1 MYDYVYNGGM
11 YILREADNK
20 FKNLLVSPKI
30 TIIVGARQVG
40 KTTLV
45 KHALNLKNS
54 LFLNFDI
61 DIDKQKILSATFLSP
76 KDAMQSFGN
85 PDYLI
90 IDEAQRL
97 PQIGSIVKGWY
108 DSGFSPKIILLGSSS
123 LDLLNKSAESLTGRN
138 EKLFITPLQFGE
150 IVRSKEWYSDVYT
163 NDEIENNFSNQLR
176 ELLMQSIV
184 FGNYPAVLF
193 ESDQRQY
200 LLNLISDYLF
210 KDVLQ
215 MGMIKTPELI
225 KKLLTL
231 LAHQIGSEVSIN
243 ELASS
248 LGMARAT
255 IERYLDLLEQTFVIF
270 RLPAFST
277 NSRKEISKS
286 HKIYFWDTGVRNA
299 ILNEFSFNPL
309 RSDIGHLWENW
320 VVAEFAKQNI
330 LSGSKNNLYF
340 WRSRTGSEIDLVV
353 KEGEKIS
360 AYEIKWKDKKSVS
373 RAFAEKYGVAVETI
387 TSAHPLIKL

>member
-1 MYDYVYNGGM
+1 MFGRIYNRSM
-11 YILREADNK
+11 YITREAEKRLSD
-20 FKNLLVSPKI
+20 FLISPKI
-30 TIIVGARQVG
+30 TIIIGARQVG

-45 KHALNLKNS
+45 KHVLNSKKS
-54 LFLNFDI
+54 FFLNFDI
-61 DIDKQKILSATFLSP
+61 DLDKQKIISASSLSP
-76 KDAMQSFGN
+76 KEAIQSFGN

-108 DSGFSPKIILLGSSS
+108 DSNLPIKIILLGSSS

-138 EKLFITPLQFGE
+138 EKLFITPLQFME
-150 IVRSKEWYSDVYT
+150 IVRSKEWHSDVYT
-163 NDEIENNFSNQLR
+163 DDEMETNFFNQMS
-176 ELLMQSIV
+176 ETLMQSIV
-184 FGNYPAVLF
+184 FGSYPAVLF
-193 ESDQRQY
+193 EGDKKQY

-215 MGMIKTPELI
+215 MGLIKTPELI
-225 KKLLTL
+225 KKLLAL

-243 ELASS
+243 ELASN
-248 LGMARAT
+248 LGIARAT
-255 IERYLDLLEQTFVIF
+255 VERYLDLLEQTFVIF

-277 NSRKEISKS
+277 NPRKEISKS

-299 ILNEFSFNPL
+299 ILNEFSSNPL

-320 VVAEFAKQNI
+320 VVAEFAKQNM
-330 LSGSKNNLYF
+330 LTGQTKNLYF
-340 WRSRTGSEIDLVV
+340 WRSRTGSEVDLIV

-360 AYEIKWKDKKSVS
+360 AYEIKWKDKKTVS
-373 RAFAEKYGVAVETI
+373 RAFTAKYGVAVKTI

>member
-1 MYDYVYNGGM
+1 M
-11 YILREADNK
+11 YIARKAENK
-20 FKNLLVSPKI
+20 FMSYLISPKI
-30 TIIVGARQVG
+30 MIIIGARQVG

-45 KHALNLKNS
+45 KYALKTKKS
-54 LFLNFDI
+54 FFLNFDI
-61 DIDKQKILSATFLSP
+61 DIDKQKIISAASLSP
-76 KDAMQSFGN
+76 KDAMQSFGS
-85 PDYLI
+85 PSYLI

-108 DSGFSPKIILLGSSS
+108 DSDLPVKIVLLGSSS

-138 EKLFITPLQFGE
+138 EKLFITSLQFGE

-163 NDEIENNFSNQLR
+163 NNEIENNFSNQLR

-184 FGNYPAVLF
+184 FGNYPAIFF
-193 ESDQRQY
+193 ENDKKQY

-215 MGMIKTPELI
+215 MGLIKTPELI
-225 KKLLTL
+225 KKLLAM
-231 LAHQIGSEVSIN
+231 LAHQIGSEVSTN
-243 ELASS
+243 ELASN
-248 LGMARAT
+248 LGLARAT
-255 IERYLDLLEQTFVIF
+255 VDRYLDLLEQTFVIF

-277 NSRKEISKS
+277 NLRKEISKS

-299 ILNEFSFNPL
+299 ILNEFSSNPL

-320 VVAEFAKQNI
+320 VVAEFAKQNM
-330 LSGSKNNLYF
+330 LSGQKKNLYF
-340 WRSRTGSEIDLVV
+340 WRSRTGSEVDLIV

-360 AYEIKWKDKKSVS
+360 AYEIKWTNKKAVS
-373 RAFAEKYGVAVETI
+373 RAFMTKYGVAVKTI
-387 TSAHPLIKL
+387 TSAHPLITL